1 MKSLLGVDCTLC
13 HLVEE
18 RVVSFQ
24 NRVGFFMY
32 MDKLSISQFEN
43 VKYGNIVYLNNVL
56 IYFSLGNLRA

>member
-13 HLVEE
+13 RLVEE